1 MKERLQILADM
12 VSEVRCIADIGT
24 DHGFLPIELVRTGKA
39 HFAIAMDIASGPLER
54 AKAHIC
60 EAGLSDRIECRLS
73 DGFDK
78 LDPQEADA
86 AVIAGMGGDLMA
98 DIISRKPY
106 AVRELILSPHSH
118 PEKVRAVLRIC
129 GYCIREERMIADDN
143 KYYVFIKAVRTSDR
157 SCDRVSDRSGDR
169 VSDRPGDRVS
179 DGSDERAGGRSD
191 DGTTDIAEVDHSTG
205 HDRQLRHAHSSTEEV
220 LADEAVQ
227 IIEDHFGPQLIKNKD
242 RILRQYLLKEIE
254 KFHDIEQKKEYL
266 SIVEMALTAMR

>member
-60 EAGLSDRIECRLS
+60 DAGLSDRIECRLS

-78 LDPQEADA
+78 LDPQEADT

-98 DIISRKPY
+98 DIISRKPDV
-106 AVRELILSPHSH
+106 VRELILSPHSH
-118 PEKVRAVLRIC
+118 PEKVRAVLRTC
-129 GYCIREERMIADDN
+129 GYLIREERMIADDN
-143 KYYVFIKAVRTSDR
+143 KYYVFIKAVRSSDR
-157 SCDRVSDRSGDR
+157 SCDRVT
-169 VSDRPGDRVS
+169 

-242 RILRQYLLKEIE
+242 RILQQYLLKEIE
-254 KFHDIEQKKEYL
+254 KFHGIEQKKEYL